1 MQDEQQFEQL
11 VLQYNQLINGAKD
24 IHQMIERE
32 DFDSAITMIKAR
44 EEVFLSCKCIRK
56 YLELTPV
63 QEKTLN
69 KIIDELRELE
79 LENIRYLS
87 QSMVELQ
94 QEIRISQKNEKIQQ
108 AYDFDENNKGNI
120 INITE

>member
-63 QEKTLN
+63 QERTLN

-79 LENIRYLS
+79 LDNIRYLS